1 MSETSWAY
9 VEQLVGPYSVDL
21 MSLDSNC
28 MKERYGKMLPHFFP
42 YLTILSDGVDVYVTN
57 VNEEE
62 NPYVFQPFLII
73 FPLL

>member
-1 MSETSWAY
+1 
-9 VEQLVGPYSVDL
+9 

-28 MKERYGKMLPHFFP
+28 MKERYGKMLPHFTP
-42 YLTILSDGVDVYVTN
+42 YPTILSDGVDVYVTN

-62 NPYVFQPFLII
+62 NPYVFQPFLMI